1 MSDKSAG
8 IYVVLFQGPAGD
20 GVGAIVLEWGNA
32 YGGAVGGVSF
42 HGTYN
47 AYTSGSSLTLKV
59 TATVPPE
66 IALAQGI
73 PARSQMFEYDVVAQL
88 PDSGRATVQAQTSLG
103 PVSLTFLKVA
113 DPLRFDI
120 R

>member
-8 IYVVLFQGPAGD
+8 IYVVLFQGPAGG

-42 HGTYN
+42 DGTYS
-47 AYTSGSSLTLKV
+47 AYTSGTSLTLKV
-59 TATVPPE
+59 TATLASE
-66 IALAQGI
+66 IAVANGLS
-73 PARSQMFEYDVVAQL
+73 ARSQTFEYDVVAQL

-103 PVSLTFLKVA
+103 SVSLTFLKVA
-113 DPLRFDI
+113 DPLRF
-120 R
+120 